1 METIATFWTS
11 TSANIN
17 NILTIMKK
25 KNNID
30 NRIWR
35 RLARSGRL
43 SRANINNTLAN
54 SNDN

>member
-35 RLARSGRL
+35 RLARSGRRG
-43 SRANINNTLAN
+43 RANINNTLAN